1 MTTACSRI
9 DGHPNLEGST
19 HDLFNPADLDQQIGE
34 LILAGPAE
42 AMRAMDGAE
51 ACAVDWRTRRLDER
65 MGILDR
71 VLKSVEVR
79 REEIAVGL
87 TLENGKTLQEARAEV
102 DGSLRDGR
110 YQLEFIAKQGISE
123 GLPTSETRFAPLG
136 VVALITPWNFP
147 LATIIR
153 KLIPALALGNTVV
166 VKASEITPLTAC
178 RLWECLASAGLPR
191 GTAQLV
197 LGEGPVVG
205 PAILSHRALR
215 AISFTGSTA
224 TGQVIARAVG
234 GLPVRL
240 QLEMGGKNALV
251 VLEDA
256 DLSSAADAVAFA
268 GFSVAGQWC
277 TSTSRVI
284 VAESV
289 YDAFVDLLRA
299 RASEVVVGD
308 GRRGSTTMGPV
319 VSETQHAKVKA
330 SIARARAS
338 GAQLLAGGGTPE
350 RVDSARGWWVEPTVF
365 GGVEPDADLART
377 EIFGPVLALLSAR
390 DADHALALANDS
402 EYGLAFS
409 VYAGDPDTAER
420 FVDDVEVGVTH
431 INLPTSYREP
441 AYGLTG
447 WGASGFG
454 VPEAGGHARDFYT
467 KPRVIYRAPW

>member
-9 DGHPNLEGST
+9 DGHRKLDGSAR
-19 HDLFNPADLDQQIGE
+19 DLFNPADLDHQIGE

-51 ACAVDWRTRRLDER
+51 ACAVDWRTRPLNQR
-65 MGILDR
+65 MGILER
-71 VLKSVEVR
+71 ALEFVAAR
-79 REEIAVGL
+79 REEIAAGL
-87 TLENGKTLQEARAEV
+87 TLENGKTLREARAEV
-102 DGSLRDGR
+102 DGALRDGR

-123 GLPTSETRFAPLG
+123 GPVTAETRFAPLG
-136 VVALITPWNFP
+136 VLALITPWNFP

-153 KLIPALALGNTVV
+153 KLVPALTLGNTVV

-178 RLWECLASAGLPR
+178 RLWECLESAGLPR
-191 GTAQLV
+191 GTAQLI

-215 AISFTGSTA
+215 AVSFTGSTT
-224 TGQVIARAVG
+224 TGQAIARAVG
-234 GLPVRL
+234 GRPVRL

-256 DLSSAADAVAFA
+256 DLSAAVDAVAFA

-289 YDAFVDLLRA
+289 YDTFVDRLRA
-299 RASEVVVGD
+299 KASEIVVGD
-308 GRRGSTTMGPV
+308 GRRESTMMGPV
-319 VSETQHAKVKA
+319 VSGTQHAKVKA
-330 SIARARAS
+330 SIAEARAGS
-338 GAQLLAGGGTPE
+338 AQLLAGGGTPE
-350 RVDSARGWWVEPTVF
+350 RVDNSRGWWVEPTVF
-365 GGVEPDADLART
+365 GGVEADTDLART

-390 DADHALALANDS
+390 DADHALTLANDS

-409 VYAGDPDTAER
+409 VYTSDPETAER
-420 FVDDVEVGVTH
+420 FVDEVGVGVTH

-467 KPRVIYRAPW
+467 KPRVIYRASW